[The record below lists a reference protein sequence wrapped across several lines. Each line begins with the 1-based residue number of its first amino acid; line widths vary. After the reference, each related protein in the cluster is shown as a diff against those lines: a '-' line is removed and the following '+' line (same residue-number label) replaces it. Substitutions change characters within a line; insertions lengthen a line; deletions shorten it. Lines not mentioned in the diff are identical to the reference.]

1 MTGKGTE
8 LSRDVRDR
16 LERARLGRS
25 GLQARL
31 AKRPCR
37 IAHPMTLSSRASA
50 TEPEA
55 NAEGEGARVEGSR
68 FCFAAKMAA
77 TTALLLALYSPGTS
91 FAQSPAPQ
99 FDDPILR
106 ALSAELQRSKDKLQ
120 LEQMQRPY
128 YIEYSVTEV
137 DEYTADATLGVLRFE
152 NRQRSRLLRAAVR
165 VGDYK
170 RDSFFRGGQGQA
182 TLATIGDDEIAL
194 RHQLWL
200 LTDGAYKNAL
210 AAYSAKDALFKSI
223 VVEHAVDDFS
233 REPPVEALGPI
244 LRAGLSPEP
253 WRNHVRAVSA
263 LFRKDPRIDNSMVNF
278 TFRVVNRYFLNTE
291 GTVTRRGHAWYVA
304 FFSAST
310 QAADGQRVNL
320 SRDWVMSRPEELPS
334 LETLKTEA
342 GKMIATL
349 QAMRQAPQVDET
361 YRGPVLFTADAAK
374 HIFWTLVGEAIT
386 GDQPAPGG
394 SARTT
399 GAFASQYKTR
409 VLPDF
414 LTIVDD
420 PTATYA
426 VDRTLVASYDVDDEG
441 VKAAPVTVV
450 DKGMLVNYLLGR
462 RPIRDFPRSNG
473 HGRAG
478 AGDSAAP
485 QFSNLFVRA
494 EPAYSF
500 AELKQ
505 KLIELCRDQG
515 KPYGYLVESTTTN
528 LAPLVMYKVWAKD
541 GRQELVRDATFAQL
555 DTRALRS
562 DILAAGNDTLA
573 DNSNE
578 NVPKAVINPSIL
590 FSELEVR
597 RTTQSQEKLPEYP
610 PPALADIKTAP

>member
-1 MTGKGTE
+1 MTVKGT
-8 LSRDVRDR
+8 R
-16 LERARLGRS
+16 LWL
-25 GLQARL
+25 
-31 AKRPCR
+31 
-37 IAHPMTLSSRASA
+37 
-50 TEPEA
+50 
-55 NAEGEGARVEGSR
+55 
-68 FCFAAKMAA
+68 
-77 TTALLLALYSPGTS
+77 TALLLVVLGPAALL
-91 FAQSPAPQ
+91 AQSPARK

-106 ALSAELQRSKDKLQ
+106 AMNTELQRSKEKMQ

-137 DEYTADATLGVLRFE
+137 DEYTADATLGALRFE

-182 TLATIGDDEIAL
+182 TLATVGDDEIAL
-194 RHQLWL
+194 RNQLWL

-210 AAYSAKDALFKSI
+210 AAYSMKDSLLKNI

-233 REPPVEALGPI
+233 QERAVEAIGPT
-244 LRAGLSPEP
+244 LQAGLSTEP
-253 WRNHVRAVSA
+253 WRNHVRALSA
-263 LFRKDPRIDNSMVNF
+263 LFRKDPRMDASMVNF

-320 SRDWVMSRPEELPS
+320 SRDWVMARPEELPS

-342 GKMIATL
+342 EKMIATL

-374 HIFWTLVGEAIT
+374 HIFWTLIGEAIT

-399 GAFASQYKTR
+399 GAFASQYKSR

-420 PTATYA
+420 PTTTYA

-450 DKGMLVNYLLGR
+450 DKGVLVNYLVGR
-462 RPIRDFPRSNG
+462 RPIRDFPHSNG

-485 QFSNLFVRA
+485 HFSNLFVRA

-541 GRQELVRDATFAQL
+541 GSQELVRDATFAQL

-610 PPALADIKTAP
+610 PPALAETKTAP

>member
-1 MTGKGTE
+1 MTGKGAVAPASRR
-8 LSRDVRDR
+8 LSRRH
-16 LERARLGRS
+16 
-25 GLQARL
+25 L
-31 AKRPCR
+31 AAAP
-37 IAHPMTLSSRASA
+37 AG
-50 TEPEA
+50 
-55 NAEGEGARVEGSR
+55 NR
-68 FCFAAKMAA
+68 FLA
-77 TTALLLALYSPGTS
+77 ALLFLALLSPAALL
-91 FAQSPAPQ
+91 AQSAAPQ

-106 ALSAELQRSKDKLQ
+106 AMNIELQRSKEKLQ

-137 DEYTADATLGVLRFE
+137 EEYTADATLGVLRFE
-152 NRQRSRLLRAAVR
+152 NRQRSRLLRSSVR

-182 TLATIGDDEIAL
+182 TLATVGDDEIAL

-210 AAYSAKDALFKSI
+210 AAYSAKDSMLKNI

-233 REPPVEALGPI
+233 QEPPVEAIGPV
-244 LRAGLSPEP
+244 LRPEISTGP

-263 LFRKDPRIDNSMVNF
+263 LFRKDPRIDNSQVSF

-310 QAADGQRVNL
+310 QAADGQRVSL
-320 SRDWVMSRPEELPS
+320 SRDWVMARPEELPS

-342 GKMIATL
+342 GKMIATM
-349 QAMRQAPQVDET
+349 QAMRSAPQVDET

-374 HIFWTLVGEAIT
+374 HIFWTLIGDAVT

-399 GAFASQYKTR
+399 GDFASQYKSR

-441 VKAAPVTVV
+441 VRAAPVTVV
-450 DKGMLVNYLLGR
+450 DKGVLMNYLLGR

-478 AGDSAAP
+478 AGDAAGP
-485 QFSNLFVRA
+485 HFSNLFVRA
-494 EPAYSF
+494 EPAYTF

-505 KLIELCRDQG
+505 KLIELCREQG

-528 LAPLVMYKVWAKD
+528 RAPLVMYKVWAKD

-578 NVPKAVINPSIL
+578 SVPKAVINPSIL

-610 PPALADIKTAP
+610 PPALTETQTAP

>member
-1 MTGKGTE
+1 
-8 LSRDVRDR
+8 
-16 LERARLGRS
+16 
-25 GLQARL
+25 
-31 AKRPCR
+31 
-37 IAHPMTLSSRASA
+37 
-50 TEPEA
+50 
-55 NAEGEGARVEGSR
+55 
-68 FCFAAKMAA
+68 MAG
-77 TTALLLALYSPGTS
+77 LLLAVLAPTTLP
-91 FAQSPAPQ
+91 AQTKQ
-99 FDDPILR
+99 KFDDPILR
-106 ALSAELQRSKDKLQ
+106 AMSTELQRSKEKLQ

-128 YIEYSVTEV
+128 YIEYSVTDV

-152 NRQRSRLLRAAVR
+152 NRQRSRLLRASVR

-182 TLATIGDDEIAL
+182 TLATAGDDEIAL
-194 RHQLWL
+194 RYQLWL

-210 AAYSAKDALFKSI
+210 AAYSAKDSLLKNI

-233 REPPVEALGPI
+233 QEPPVEAIGPV
-244 LRAGLSPEP
+244 LRAELPTDP
-253 WRNHVRAVSA
+253 WRSHVRAVSA
-263 LFRKDPRIDNSMVNF
+263 LFRKDPRIDASMVNF

-291 GTVTRRGHAWYVA
+291 GTVTRRGNSWYVA
-304 FFSAST
+304 YFSAST
-310 QAADGQRVNL
+310 QADDGQRANL
-320 SRDWVMSRPEELPS
+320 SRDWVMARPEELPS

-342 GKMIATL
+342 EKMIATL
-349 QAMRQAPQVDET
+349 EAMRQAPQVDET
-361 YRGPVLFTADAAK
+361 YSGPVLFTADAAK
-374 HIFWTLVGEAIT
+374 HIFWTLIGDAIT
-386 GDQPAPGG
+386 GDQPPPGG

-414 LTIVDD
+414 LSIVDD

-462 RPIRDFPRSNG
+462 RPIRDFPHSNG

-478 AGDSAAP
+478 AGDAAAP

-505 KLIELCRDQG
+505 KLIELCRDQD
-515 KPYGYLVESTTTN
+515 KPYGYLVESTTTT

-562 DILAAGNDTLA
+562 DILAAGNDTSA

-610 PPALADIKTAP
+610 PPALPDVKTAP